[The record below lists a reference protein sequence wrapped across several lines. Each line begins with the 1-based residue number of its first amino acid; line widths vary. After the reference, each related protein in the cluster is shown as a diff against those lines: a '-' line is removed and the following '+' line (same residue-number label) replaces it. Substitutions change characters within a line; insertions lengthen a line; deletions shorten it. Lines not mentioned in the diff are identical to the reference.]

1 MLKELKVDEI
11 KELAKK
17 QSVNSEL
24 KLLLNSYAKWIEE
37 GVKLI
42 VKEKTTNK
50 GKSIVFYNY
59 DDKLYRYIKNG
70 EFYI

>member
-1 MLKELKVDEI
+1 MFKELKVDEI

-24 KLLLNSYAKWIEE
+24 KLLLNNYAKWIEE

-50 GKSIVFYNY
+50 GKSVVFYNY